1 MTKSFDQM
9 EREWERQQEN
19 LPGGPSDDSDECYG
33 ECDEC
38 DCNDECDPDHIS
50 QSAFERKVEYADNRR
65 REKQEDE
72 LIRSMDRAKVG
83 VSRKNFDPR
92 LDGPW
97 NYEGPDSK
105 Y

>member
-1 MTKSFDQM
+1 MQDNEKLKS
-9 EREWERQQEN
+9 WERLQDN
-19 LPGGPSDDSDECYG
+19 LPGGPGDDSDLE
-33 ECDEC
+33 ED
-38 DCNDECDPDHIS
+38 DTDHIS

-65 REKQEDE
+65 KEKQEDE
-72 LIRSMDRAKVG
+72 LIRSMDRSRLG